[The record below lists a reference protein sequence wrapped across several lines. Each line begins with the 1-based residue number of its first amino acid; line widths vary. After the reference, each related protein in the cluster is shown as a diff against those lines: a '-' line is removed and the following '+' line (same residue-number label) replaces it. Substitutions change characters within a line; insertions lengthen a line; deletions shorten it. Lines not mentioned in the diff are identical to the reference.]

1 MFSTITAI
9 VQRREEG
16 ATDRFNNETSTLAE
30 PERVGGVLVD
40 APTTEDMEAAR
51 INGYSASLVLH
62 WPTSQAYRLRGAEI
76 TLPEPWGGPFRVVG
90 NPMPLMPENNPLP
103 WTRIVVED
111 SRG

>member
-1 MFSTITAI
+1 MFSTITAT
-9 VQRREEG
+9 VTRYEDGQR
-16 ATDRFNNETSTLAE
+16 DRFNNETKAPLA
-30 PERVGGVLVD
+30 PESVGGVLVD
-40 APTTEDMEAAR
+40 APTTEDLEAAR

-90 NPMPLMPENNPLP
+90 NPLPLMPENNPLP